1 MSWAARPYPSEF
13 AVADVLPLPYRAKDA
28 PWEKVSAGRR
38 RLELFSNEK
47 TGEHVWME
55 DWDAG
60 ARVEDTVS
68 KGYVNCSDAIGPW
81 LTRLCLSR
89 GEETFVVR
97 GAFTERVGDAKEIA
111 HAPTTW
117 IREPVSLGG
126 TTRVRVAGVD
136 GARLLMKS
144 GHLQMEADAKAA
156 KRPSEDTA
164 SSEKKDA

>member
-97 GAFTERVGDAKEIA
+97 GAFTERVGDSEGNR
-111 HAPTTW
+111 TCTYY
-117 IREPVSLGG
+117 
-126 TTRVRVAGVD
+126 VD
-136 GARLLMKS
+136 PRARLFRGHDTCSRGGCGRCAPSHEEWTPTDGS
-144 GHLQMEADAKAA
+144 GREGSEA
-156 KRPSEDTA
+156 PF
-164 SSEKKDA
+164 